1 LHFITKCFVFPILS
15 FLLVLLGSL
24 FLFLLLG
31 GFVLGLLLF
40 LGLVTFGFLS
50 FLSVIVAVTVSVSVD
65 GLTNFHGRVLKFLK
79 SLLNLVSI
87 LRDDGLVEGR
97 DVTSDLV
104 LNVIGKSSG
113 VFSELLLSVVNV
125 LISFVLKV
133 NDSLLGFIVGL
144 GVLGL
149 INHAVNIGIG
159 ETTGRTDS
167 DVLGLTSGLILGRD
181 VHDTVG
187 INVESNLNLGVS
199 SGSHGDTGKIEITE
213 LLVVLGELTLSL
225 ENRDSDLGLV
235 ISSGGENLRFLGGN
249 GRVSVDESGEDSSH
263 SLNTERKGSD
273 IEEEDILNISSE
285 DGSLDG
291 GTDSD
296 GLIRVNTSVGGLSE
310 EVLDD
315 LSDLGDSGRSTNHE
329 YFINLILGET
339 GVLEAGFEG
348 FDRSLNELLGESFE
362 LSSGEGSVEML
373 GARVIE
379 SEIRDVNGGLGSGG
393 KFTLGLLSSL
403 TDSLDGSLVFSD
415 VNSTLG
421 LEFSLEE
428 IYEFDIEIFT
438 SKSGISVGGLHFED
452 TSGNLEDG
460 DIEGTTTEIVNSNDL
475 TVSLVLSEGEGSG
488 GGLVDDTLNI
498 EVSDLTSILG
508 GLSLGI
514 VEVSGDS
521 DDGLLDSGADVRLS
535 GLLHLGEDEGSD
547 LRRRVLLS
555 SSFNPGISVGSSND
569 LVRQVLH
576 ISLSL
581 GIIKSAANKSLCSV
595 KSVFGVLYGLSF
607 GDVTTVAR
615 AVFGEGNNG
624 RSSADTF

>member
-167 DVLGLTSGLILGRD
+167 DVLGLTSGLILGGD

-213 LLVVLGELTLSL
+213 LLVVLSELTLSL
-225 ENRDSDLGLV
+225 ENRDSDL
-235 ISSGGENLRFLGGN
+235 GN

-475 TVSLVLSEGEGSG
+475 TVSLVLSESEGSG

-624 RSSADTF
+624 RSSADT

>member
-1 LHFITKCFVFPILS
+1 LHFITKCFVFPTFS

-24 FLFLLLG
+24 FLFLLLF

-40 LGLVTFGFLS
+40 LSLVVLGLLGFV
-50 FLSVIVAVTVSVSVD
+50 SVIVAVTVSVGVD
-65 GLTNFHGRVLKFLK
+65 GLTDFHGRVLKFLK
-79 SLLNLVSI
+79 RLGDLVSI
-87 LRDDGLVEGR
+87 LRDNGLVEGR
-97 DVTSDLV
+97 DVTSDLL
-104 LNVIGKSSG
+104 LNAIGKSSG

-125 LISFVLKV
+125 LVSLVLEV

-149 INHAVNIGIG
+149 INHAVNVGIG

-167 DVLGLTSGLILGRD
+167 DVLGLTGGFVLGGD

-199 SGSHGDTGKIEITE
+199 SGSHGDTGEIEITE

-235 ISSGGENLRFLGGN
+235 IGSGGENLRFLGGN

-296 GLIRVNTSVGGLSE
+296 GLIGVNTSVGGLSE

-315 LSDLGDSGRSTNHE
+315 LSDLGDSGRSSNHE

-348 FDRSLNELLGESFE
+348 LDGSLNELLGESFE

-379 SEIRDVNGGLGSGG
+379 SEIGDVNGGLGSGG
-393 KFTLGLLSSL
+393 EFTLGLLSSL
-403 TDSLDGSLVFSD
+403 TDSLDGSLVGLNI
-415 VNSTLG
+415 NSTLG

-428 IYEFDIEIFT
+428 ILEFDIEIFA

-460 DIEGTTTEIVNSNDL
+460 DIESTTTEIVNSDDL
-475 TVSLVLSEGEGSG
+475 TVSLVLAEGEGSG

-498 EVSDLTSILG
+498 EVSDLTGILG
-508 GLSLGI
+508 SLSLGI

-521 DDGLLDSGADVRLS
+521 HDGLLDSGTDVRLS
-535 GLLHLGEDEGSD
+535 GLLHLGEDEGTD

-555 SSFNPGISVGSSND
+555 SSFNPGISVGGSDD

-576 ISLSL
+576 IGLSLSIL
-581 GIIKSAANKSLCSV
+581 KSASNKSLSSV
-595 KSVFGVLYGLSF
+595 KSVFGVLYGLDKS
-607 GDVTTVAR
+607 VY
-615 AVFGEGNNG
+615 NIKINIIN
-624 RSSADTF
+624 